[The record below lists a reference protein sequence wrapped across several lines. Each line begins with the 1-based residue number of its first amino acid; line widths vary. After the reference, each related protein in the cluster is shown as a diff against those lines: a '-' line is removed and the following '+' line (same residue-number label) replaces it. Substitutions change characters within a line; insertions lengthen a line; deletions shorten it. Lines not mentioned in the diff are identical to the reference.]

1 MFPHVILTL
10 CFLHTRRYALP
21 HVAFEAKYT
30 LRCCPQML
38 AVNSDSTRMSIID
51 INGVVSLYDFE
62 AGRGREANNEQG
74 LPPGEHLAFEKRDA
88 WDMIWAEDC
97 PDLLAIMEK
106 SRMYVCRGL
115 NPEEPVLVVCMYA
128 CMYVCIHV
136 IYIHTQGPEPRG
148 AGALER
154 LPVLVQG
161 PVHLHRAP

>member
-30 LRCCPQML
+30 LRCCPQKL

-51 INGVVSLYDFE
+51 INGVVSLYDLE

-106 SRMYVCRGL
+106 SRMYVYR
-115 NPEEPVLVVCMYA
+115 
-128 CMYVCIHV
+128 
-136 IYIHTQGPEPRG
+136 
-148 AGALER
+148 
-154 LPVLVQG
+154 
-161 PVHLHRAP
+161 